1 MVWKIEMT
9 GEAEKELARIDKPAA
24 KRIVRY
30 LRERVSVDPRSLG
43 KSLRGDLSGLW
54 RYRIGD
60 YRVICELYDEK
71 VSVLVVSTSHSNP
84 IFSLSL
90 MAQSSSRRN

>member
-1 MVWKIEMT
+1 MWSGALVWKIEMT

-24 KRIVRY
+24 KRIIRY
-30 LRERVSVDPRSLG
+30 LRERVSVDPRSSG

-71 VSVLVVSTSHSNP
+71 VSVLVIRIGHRKDVY
-84 IFSLSL
+84 
-90 MAQSSSRRN
+90 R

>member
-30 LRERVSVDPRSLG
+30 LRERVSVDPRSSG

-71 VSVLVVSTSHSNP
+71 VSVLVVRIAH
-84 IFSLSL
+84 
-90 MAQSSSRRN
+90 RKEVYR